1 MIDAVVLYCSND
13 QRFFKTCIDN
23 LLECGFR
30 VTVVTYSNMWAGEKE
45 NTAILNQSNDLFKHN
60 PKYNNLFIYWETEKN
75 SWYWEGYG
83 RYRATQELKD
93 DSEWVIYIDIDEI
106 IEPLLFKKWLKD
118 FPYYRYNSILLK
130 QYEYY
135 KLPTIRHNKIE
146 PNPVFAKT
154 KYAKSCKFKESGRRQ
169 LFWNNE
175 NFISRVLAKL
185 NLNPF
190 FCIYRGVPFIHHY
203 SWVRS
208 KKQILNKFLNWGHK
222 DDKDWVSIAEAEFS
236 NELYIPKH
244 IKYTIVE
251 NKFNL

>member
-13 QRFFKTCIDN
+13 NRFFKTCVDN

-30 VTVVTYSNMWAGEKE
+30 ITVVTYSHMWAGDVEDID
-45 NTAILNQSNDLFKHN
+45 ILNQSNDLFKDN
-60 PKYNNLFIYWETEKN
+60 PNYRNLFINWEEGEHPL
-75 SWYWEGYG
+75 YWEGYG
-83 RYRATQELKD
+83 RHRATQELES
-93 DSEWVIYIDIDEI
+93 DSEWVFYIDIDEI
-106 IEPLLFKKWLKD
+106 IEPLLFKKWVQD
-118 FPYYRYNSILLK
+118 FPYYKYKSILLS
-130 QYEYY
+130 QYGYY
-135 KLPTIRHNKIE
+135 KHPTVRLNLIE

-154 KYAKSCKFKESGRRQ
+154 KYAKSCPFKESGRKQ
-169 LFWNNE
+169 IFWNNE

-190 FCIYRGVPFIHHY
+190 FYIYKGIPFIHHY

-208 KKQILNKFLNWGHK
+208 KKQILKKFLNWGHK

-236 NELYIPKH
+236 NESYIPKH
-244 IKYTIVE
+244 IKHTIVE